1 VIRQKVQN
9 LRQAVAA
16 YYEARDNGGQAA
28 AAAAA
33 KQVHEAWNA
42 LPPGVRSRI
51 EQRHPGTT
59 ARLSGLK
66 NQAAGAGSPASGSG
80 GTLTED
86 KSITGP
92 HGGTTDV
99 DKSWT
104 KNGNTVTE
112 KGTVTGPKGQT
123 TTSKGTWTKNGNTLT
138 EDKSITGPHGGTTDI
153 DKSWTRNGKTVSEQG
168 TVTGPKGQTTTSK
181 GTWTR
186 SGSGAPHAGGHRFK
200 DEFDVFGEHGP
211 HGRRR

>member
-1 VIRQKVQN
+1 MIVRLVIACVAALAVVSGSALAQVDGAPAQTGPTPEQRQVIRQKVQN

-16 YYEARDNGGQAA
+16 YYEARDNGGQA

-80 GTLTED
+80 G
-86 KSITGP
+86 
-92 HGGTTDV
+92 
-99 DKSWT
+99 
-104 KNGNTVTE
+104 
-112 KGTVTGPKGQT
+112 
-123 TTSKGTWTKNGNTLT
+123 TLT